1 MNGTKCI
8 LHPDSVYSRYEVLK
22 VSSRGMYSK
31 SLFISSNIC
40 LSVIFTAFTCLLLGL
55 TGSRHIC
62 LLDCMH
68 IDLMDMDLFT
78 ATRVDGSNQQSTSEF
93 SYKSQVCLSACL
105 AA

>member
-55 TGSRHIC
+55 SGSRHIC